1 MKHIKVLSSEMPA
14 KALLVEDHPG
24 IVDSLKGFIMA
35 PIKVLQDHVSYL
47 TDKS

>member
-35 PIKVLQDHVSYL
+35 PIQVLQDHIGYL
-47 TDKS
+47 RDKN

>member
-1 MKHIKVLSSEMPA
+1 MKHIKVVSSEMPA
-14 KALLVEDHPG
+14 KALLVDDHPG

-35 PIKVLQDHVSYL
+35 PVQVLQDHVGYL